1 MPLQGVWA
9 MLVPQAPLIIGLQLF
24 AINHSPLN
32 HCPINHYTI
41 QSFPLNHYTIN
52 RSPLNHYTINHS
64 PINRSQSIIHNQ
76 SFPINHSPINRS
88 PINRS
93 PINRSPINRSPINR
107 YTINHY
113 TINHSPINRSPI
125 NRSPPN
131 HCPLMITFAAQFFY
145 CGNINHYLVKA
156 DDFLSLYS
164 EDSMVKMLANEIM
177 LPSPSVIH
185 LKGLRGC
192 LDTLLAAS
200 MQKLTQKSHLF
211 VLQDKEEAF
220 FFLHN
225 LESLLGKGRLL
236 FFPVSYRKPYE
247 YEEVDNANVLQR
259 AETLTE
265 LAKERSMIV
274 TYPEALGEKV
284 ITRKSLSSHTFRVKK
299 GETAD
304 RAFLEEFL

>member
-1 MPLQGVWA
+1 
-9 MLVPQAPLIIGLQLF
+9 
-24 AINHSPLN
+24 
-32 HCPINHYTI
+32 
-41 QSFPLNHYTIN
+41 
-52 RSPLNHYTINHS
+52 
-64 PINRSQSIIHNQ
+64 
-76 SFPINHSPINRS
+76 
-88 PINRS
+88 
-93 PINRSPINRSPINR
+93 
-107 YTINHY
+107 
-113 TINHSPINRSPI
+113 
-125 NRSPPN
+125 
-131 HCPLMITFAAQFFY
+131 MITFAAQFFY

-304 RAFLEEFL
+304 RAFLEEFLHSYHFEKTDFVYEPGQFSVRGGLVDV